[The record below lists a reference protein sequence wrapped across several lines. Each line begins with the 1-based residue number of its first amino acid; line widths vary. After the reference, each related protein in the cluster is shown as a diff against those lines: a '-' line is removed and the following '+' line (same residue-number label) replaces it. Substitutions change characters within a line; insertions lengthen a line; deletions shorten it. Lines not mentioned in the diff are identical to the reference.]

1 MLGFSLSKLMVLAAI
16 LGAVWY
22 GFKLIGR
29 LDEARKRK
37 VDSTGR
43 GDHGRTEHGRPD
55 PRQHAS
61 RPDGVV
67 DLIQDETG
75 AYVTKE
81 KRDDRI

>member
-29 LDEARKRK
+29 LDAARKRK

-43 GDHGRTEHGRPD
+43 GDHARTGQGRSDSSQPA
-55 PRQHAS
+55 P

-75 AYVTKE
+75 AYVAKE